1 MSRTTLLALAAVPAL
16 AVSLASPAL
25 ADDETPHARVVT
37 AESPVRSVGA
47 NQTET
52 VTVTCPRGTFAVS
65 GGWLVSSANID
76 VTGNRA
82 VSDRRWSIRF
92 ENEANQSGRV
102 QAFARCAV

>member
-1 MSRTTLLALAAVPAL
+1 MSRTTLLALAAVPVL
-16 AVSLASPAL
+16 AVTLASPAL
-25 ADDETPHARVVT
+25 ADDETHPRVVT
-37 AESPVRSVGA
+37 AESPVRSIGA

-65 GGWLVSSANID
+65 GGWLVSSSNID

-92 ENEANQSGRV
+92 ENESNQSGRV
-102 QAFARCAV
+102 QAFARCAT